1 MLARLRPAAPVGR
14 RLAARA
20 SVRFMS
26 DEGGGS
32 SMHST
37 DIAFKPTEDGWGYT
51 NKYSKGWDNIFNKK
65 DKPAAEEAPPA
76 AAADAA
82 ALALRAKQN
91 ATLDAALE
99 CGALS
104 KELFSRAMA
113 ELDGK

>member
-1 MLARLRPAAPVGR
+1 MLARLRPAPVGR

-51 NKYSKGWDNIFNKK
+51 NKYSKGWDNIFKK
-65 DKPAAEEAPPA
+65 DKPAAQEAPAA

-82 ALALRAKQN
+82 AMALRAKQN

-99 CGALS
+99 CGAMS